1 MPLNT
6 VCVQDKLRSGASTQ
20 SPFLLISCKAVPVVI
35 CNWEFLQPNKTF
47 PIFCSGGA
55 SPKFVVTLDAVTD
68 MSKLLPHTANIDIDD
83 IDLLDNSNMDASES
97 SKTEVSYVIINAC
110 QCRKGS

>member
-1 MPLNT
+1 M
-6 VCVQDKLRSGASTQ
+6 
-20 SPFLLISCKAVPVVI
+20 LLIIILKSTANTHPHVFVI
-35 CNWEFLQPNKTF
+35 C
-47 PIFCSGGA
+47 CSGGA

-97 SKTEVSYVIINAC
+97 SKNEVSNH
-110 QCRKGS
+110 QCTSMRKR

>member
-1 MPLNT
+1 
-6 VCVQDKLRSGASTQ
+6 
-20 SPFLLISCKAVPVVI
+20 
-35 CNWEFLQPNKTF
+35 
-47 PIFCSGGA
+47 
-55 SPKFVVTLDAVTD
+55 

-110 QCRKGS
+110 QCRKDS